1 MLKVNKER
9 SISIR
14 SIFIFVVANI
24 SLILADRSHSTPSY
38 HVQPTWQTTHSCEL
52 YESFFT
58 WYLYPSLNIH
68 SIITYELFATLS
80 LGYLVLFYIV
90 RICILLF
97 IVISQRFISVPRIS
111 GLDAQSSAFGR
122 AKDFCWKNI
131 QWDAM
136 YSFVTTNRS
145 VHCGQDIQIRERR
158 SKRI

>member
-14 SIFIFVVANI
+14 SIFVFVVANI
-24 SLILADRSHSTPSY
+24 CLILTDHSHSTPSY
-38 HVQPTWQTTHSCEL
+38 HVQPTWQTTRSCEL

-68 SIITYELFATLS
+68 SIITYQLFSTLS
-80 LGYLVLFYIV
+80 LGYLILFYIV
-90 RICILLF
+90 RICMILF
-97 IVISQRFISVPRIS
+97 IVISQRFISVHRIS
-111 GLDAQSSAFGR
+111 EFDAQSSAFGR

-145 VHCGQDIQIRERR
+145 VHRGQDIQIRERR